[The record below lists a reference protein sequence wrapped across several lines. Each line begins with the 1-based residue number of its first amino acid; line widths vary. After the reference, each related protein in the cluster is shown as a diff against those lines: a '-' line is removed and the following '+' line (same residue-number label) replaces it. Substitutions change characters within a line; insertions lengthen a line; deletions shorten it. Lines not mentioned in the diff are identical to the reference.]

1 MLLFRDQIQDSYSGS
16 SRNVLIRD
24 LRSYQTLDP
33 KPHTR
38 FFVSP
43 SLLISCFRSS
53 DQEPGRGASEPRTK
67 LLALERSPAL
77 SKDGS
82 MILDDGRGTSLPLL
96 TLFSEDGGRRT
107 EDVSLRSSNLS
118 PLTSGL
124 YQGRVHDPG
133 RWTRDV
139 SSALN
144 ALLGGRRTDNGERL
158 FKKWSLSLFLC
169 SNPYGF
175 MYNLIGKQFIAW

>member
-16 SRNVLIRD
+16 SRSVLIRDLRSCSYCPKTEMPDQVRHDGNGLSSRCVHAEPALICSYSGSSRSAPIRD

-43 SLLISCFRSS
+43 SLFISCFCSS
-53 DQEPGRGASEPRTK
+53 DQEPGREASELRTK

-96 TLFSEDGGRRT
+96 TLFSEDGERRT
-107 EDVSLRSSNLS
+107 EDVS
-118 PLTSGL
+118 
-124 YQGRVHDPG
+124 
-133 RWTRDV
+133 
-139 SSALN
+139 
-144 ALLGGRRTDNGERL
+144 
-158 FKKWSLSLFLC
+158 
-169 SNPYGF
+169 
-175 MYNLIGKQFIAW
+175 

>member
-1 MLLFRDQIQDSYSGS
+1 MPDQVRHDGNGLSSRCVHAEPALICSYSGSSRSAPIRDLVLALSKDGSSSLNALFRGGRTDNGGRLFQKWSLSRFFCVGMTGMDCHPAPS

-77 SKDGS
+77 SKDGP
-82 MILDDGRGTSLPLL
+82 MILDEGRGTAFQLL
-96 TLFSEDGGRRT
+96 MLFSEDGGRT
-107 EDVSLRSSNLS
+107 TVNVS
-118 PLTSGL
+118 
-124 YQGRVHDPG
+124 
-133 RWTRDV
+133 
-139 SSALN
+139 
-144 ALLGGRRTDNGERL
+144 
-158 FKKWSLSLFLC
+158 
-169 SNPYGF
+169 
-175 MYNLIGKQFIAW
+175 

>member
-16 SRNVLIRD
+16 SRNVLIGD

-53 DQEPGRGASEPRTK
+53 DQEPGREASEPRTK

-77 SKDGS
+77 SKDGP
-82 MILDDGRGTSLPLL
+82 MLWDEGRGTAFQLL
-96 TLFSEDGGRRT
+96 MLFSEVDGQR
-107 EDVSLRSSNLS
+107 
-118 PLTSGL
+118 
-124 YQGRVHDPG
+124 
-133 RWTRDV
+133 
-139 SSALN
+139 
-144 ALLGGRRTDNGERL
+144 
-158 FKKWSLSLFLC
+158 
-169 SNPYGF
+169 
-175 MYNLIGKQFIAW
+175 

>member
-24 LRSYQTLDP
+24 LRSYQTLNP

-43 SLLISCFRSS
+43 SLFISCFCSS
-53 DQEPGRGASEPRTK
+53 DQEPGREASELRTK

-96 TLFSEDGGRRT
+96 TLFSEDGGRIT
-107 EDVSLRSSNLS
+107 VN
-118 PLTSGL
+118 
-124 YQGRVHDPG
+124 
-133 RWTRDV
+133 V
-139 SSALN
+139 SSKNGVCPYFCALI
-144 ALLGGRRTDNGERL
+144 LMV
-158 FKKWSLSLFLC
+158 LC
-169 SNPYGF
+169 
-175 MYNLIGKQFIAW
+175 II